1 MVRKFSSKGGKRF
14 RRITLKKGGTK
25 RRFQKGGMWRNKQC
39 SPLVGS
45 PWNASHGGNHFS
57 LGTPIG
63 VGGSYPFL
71 GDNSP
76 SPQTTFSAAN
86 SLSQRG
92 GKYKKHY
99 KKSHKKRSKSKK
111 HGGHCSRYCGDHK
124 GGKRSKHNRRS
135 KGGKKS
141 RRKNRKMRGGAVTGQ
156 SSKDSSHHSAPA
168 DHKSHNNTK
177 CLQVDPDI
185 NPPNPDSL
193 LPQPLVNAY
202 RVAKNS
208 IFNAYNTYQG
218 LPQQTSP
225 LPHIQNSMQL

>member
-1 MVRKFSSKGGKRF
+1 MVRKFSRKGGKTF

-25 RRFQKGGMWRNKQC
+25 RKFQKGGMWRNKQC
-39 SPLVGS
+39 SALVGF
-45 PWNASHGGNHFS
+45 PWNPRHGGNHFS

-63 VGGSYPFL
+63 VGGSAPFL
-71 GDNSP
+71 GNNSI
-76 SPQTTFSAAN
+76 SPQTTFSAAK

-92 GKYKKHY
+92 GKYKKHSR
-99 KKSHKKRSKSKK
+99 KSHKKRSKSKK
-111 HGGHCSRYCGDHK
+111 RGGHCSRYCGDH
-124 GGKRSKHNRRS
+124 

-156 SSKDSSHHSAPA
+156 SSKDSSHDSAPA
-168 DHKSHNNTK
+168 DHKSPKNTK
-177 CLQVDPDI
+177 CLQVDPNI

-218 LPQQTSP
+218 LPQQSSP

>member
-1 MVRKFSSKGGKRF
+1 MVRKFSRKGGKTF

-25 RRFQKGGMWRNKQC
+25 RKFQKGGMWRNKQC
-39 SPLVGS
+39 SALVGF
-45 PWNASHGGNHFS
+45 PWNPRHGGNHFS

-63 VGGSYPFL
+63 VGGSAPFL
-71 GDNSP
+71 GNNSI
-76 SPQTTFSAAN
+76 SPQTTFSAAK

-92 GKYKKHY
+92 GKYKKHSR
-99 KKSHKKRSKSKK
+99 KSHKKRSKSKK
-111 HGGHCSRYCGDHK
+111 RGGHCSRYCGDH
-124 GGKRSKHNRRS
+124 

-156 SSKDSSHHSAPA
+156 SSKDSSHDSAPA
-168 DHKSHNNTK
+168 D
-177 CLQVDPDI
+177 
-185 NPPNPDSL
+185 PDSL

-218 LPQQTSP
+218 LPQQSSP